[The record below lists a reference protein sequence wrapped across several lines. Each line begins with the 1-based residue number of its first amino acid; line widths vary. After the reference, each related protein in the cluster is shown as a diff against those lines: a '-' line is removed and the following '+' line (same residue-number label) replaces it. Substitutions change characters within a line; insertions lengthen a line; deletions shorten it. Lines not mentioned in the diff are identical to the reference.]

1 MAKIENTKKSVLDAR
16 RNAAT
21 QSANRYKASEKK
33 RATAGLVSPEAVK
46 IKKDASGKVTATRY
60 GKDFEGPISGSAVMR
75 GKRRKAAQ
83 AMQSGVM
90 QGGKVIKGGATAR
103 KLEENAKNKKAGK

>member
-16 RNAAT
+16 RQAGS
-21 QSANRYKASEKK
+21 QSANRSKASEKK
-33 RATAGLVSPEAVK
+33 KAKAGLVLPETVK
-46 IKKDASGKVTATRY
+46 IKKDASGKVTATKH

-75 GKRRKAAQ
+75 ANRRRDAM

-90 QGGKVIKGGATAR
+90 QGGKIIKGGATAR
-103 KLEENAKNKKAGK
+103 TLANNYKGKKAK